1 MKLINIVN
9 LLKNPKKYIG
19 NLVDSKTNS
28 VIKKITDDEFLEEID
43 KTKAD
48 DVFIVGFPKSGNT
61 WMQSLMAGVLY
72 GIDTEFMPDKL
83 AQEIVPDVHGRKYY
97 KRFGVIN
104 FFKTHHLPKP
114 NYKKVIYLVRDGR
127 DAMVSYYHFNKNL
140 GVDVTLEGMV
150 KYGKNVYPAKW
161 AEHVSSWQKN
171 PYNAVILTIRYE
183 DLLNQPL
190 IELNKICSFVNI
202 ERSEELLNKVIVGNE
217 IDKMRKRVKDTG
229 GLGNKMWEGDK
240 GVKFFRKGKS
250 GSYKSEMPLEL
261 ISFFNEESSS
271 ALKLFNYDV

>member
-1 MKLINIVN
+1 MKLINILN
-9 LLKNPKKYIG
+9 LLKNPKRYIG

-28 VIKKITDDEFLEEID
+28 VITKIIDDEFLEEID
-43 KTKAD
+43 TTKVD

-83 AQEIVPDVHGRKYY
+83 AQEIVPDVHARKYY

-140 GVDVTLEGMV
+140 GVDVTLEEMV

-161 AEHVSSWQKN
+161 VEHVNSWQKN
-171 PYNAVILTIRYE
+171 PYNADILIIRYE

-217 IDKMRKRVKDTG
+217 IDKMRKRVKQTG

-261 ISFFNEESSS
+261 ISYFNEESSS